1 MQKAIAKAK
10 TLMEA
15 LPYIRTFA
23 NKTFVIKFGGHAMV
37 DAALSA
43 SFARDVI
50 MLSLVG
56 IRPVIVHGGGPQI
69 GAMLQRLGVVSEFVD
84 GLRVTDAAT
93 IEVVEMVLVG
103 TINKE
108 IVSQIN
114 TNGGRAVGISGKDA
128 NLIIA
133 RKKKLADRTDPD
145 RLIDIGQVGEVV
157 SINPGVITT
166 LDANHFIPV
175 IAPLGVGEGGETYN
189 INADTA
195 AGEIAAA
202 LKAEKLILLTDVE
215 GVKDGTGAL
224 RSTLIEQN
232 VQQMIASGEIAGGMI
247 PKVQCCCRALE
258 RGVGKAHIIDGR
270 LEHAVLLEI
279 FTDVGIGTQIMHAPA
294 QAGDAVV

>member
-37 DAALSA
+37 DASLSA

-114 TNGGRAVGISGKDA
+114 TNGGRAVGISGKDGH
-128 NLIIA
+128 LITA
-133 RKKKLADRTDPD
+133 RRKHLQDRNDPAK
-145 RLIDIGQVGEVV
+145 LIDIGQVGEVV
-157 SINPGVITT
+157 SVNPGVITT

-175 IAPLGVGEGGETYN
+175 IAPLGAGAGGETYN

-215 GVKDGTGAL
+215 GVKDGSGEL
-224 RSTLIEQN
+224 RSTLTGAV
-232 VQQMIASGEIAGGMI
+232 VQQMIGSGEIAGGMI

-258 RGVGKAHIIDGR
+258 RGVSKAHIIDGR
-270 LEHAVLLEI
+270 VEHAVLLEI
-279 FTDVGIGTQIMHAPA
+279 FTDVGIGTQIMHTPA
-294 QAGDAVV
+294 QAGDALA